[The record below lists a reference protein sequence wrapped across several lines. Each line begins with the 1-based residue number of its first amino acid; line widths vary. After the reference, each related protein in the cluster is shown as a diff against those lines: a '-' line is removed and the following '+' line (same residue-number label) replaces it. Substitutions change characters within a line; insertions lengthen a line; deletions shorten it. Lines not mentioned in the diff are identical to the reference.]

1 MWQKRE
7 KPQKQK
13 KQNKTKQNKTKKKI
27 LLGVNWMNN
36 LLCLGN
42 IAFLKSQPRKNPKDN
57 FRKLGLPNVIGK
69 QYTSKAPALSG
80 LFTIK

>member
-1 MWQKRE
+1 
-7 KPQKQK
+7 
-13 KQNKTKQNKTKKKI
+13 
-27 LLGVNWMNN
+27 MNN

>member
-13 KQNKTKQNKTKKKI
+13 NKTKQNKTKI